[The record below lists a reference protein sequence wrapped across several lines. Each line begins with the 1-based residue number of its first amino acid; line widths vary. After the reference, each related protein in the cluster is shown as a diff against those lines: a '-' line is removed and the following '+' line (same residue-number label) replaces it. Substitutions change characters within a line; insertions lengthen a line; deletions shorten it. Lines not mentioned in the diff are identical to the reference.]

1 MAGPGGFGAAP
12 GQKCYQCGRFGESH
26 FRRAT
31 DLGRVCR
38 YRIPANIQVTLP
50 EHVTEA
56 VSEEV
61 SEAEHEVE
69 WPNDE

>member
-12 GQKCYQCGRFGESH
+12 GQKCYQCGRFGESNLGQVIVLDRVH
-26 FRRAT
+26 PCTAT
-31 DLGRVCR
+31 
-38 YRIPANIQVTLP
+38 YSQATLP
-50 EHVTEA
+50 EHATEA

-61 SEAEHEVE
+61 SEVEHEVE